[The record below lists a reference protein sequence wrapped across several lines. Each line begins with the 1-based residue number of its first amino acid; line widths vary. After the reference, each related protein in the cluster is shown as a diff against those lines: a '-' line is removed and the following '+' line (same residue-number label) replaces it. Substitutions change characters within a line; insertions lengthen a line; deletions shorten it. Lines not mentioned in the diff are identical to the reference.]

1 LIIISE
7 VTVRQSSIPRSLM
20 LFLTKPI
27 GVRFIFT
34 GVYNPAG

>member
-7 VTVRQSSIPRSLM
+7 VTVRQSSIPGSFT

-27 GVRFIFT
+27 GAKFIFT
-34 GVYNPAG
+34 GVYNQAN